1 MLKVIK
7 VDKNTKKNIKYFKNK
22 IKSIRV
28 KFFIHYEEKNNF
40 LMGLSDK
47 EDKIIFLNL
56 YLFFVKKD
64 EEIFNTIL
72 HELIHI
78 FYPNL
83 SENKVEEMTINHK
96 QYLISYKFSF
106 VYNLSKFIYNYI
118 IVNRELKK
126 INNFSK
132 MIKIIDNFE
141 YIFKID

>member
-1 MLKVIK
+1 MLKIIK
-7 VDKNTKKNIKYFKNK
+7 VDKNIKKNIKYFRNK
-22 IKSIRV
+22 IKKITV

-40 LMGLSDK
+40 IMGLSDK
-47 EDKIIFLNL
+47 EDKIVFLNL
-56 YLFFVKKD
+56 YLFFVKKN

-83 SENKVEEMTINHK
+83 SENKVEEMTINYK

-106 VYNLSKFIYNYI
+106 VYNLSKFIYDYV
-118 IVNRELKK
+118 IVNKEFKK

-132 MIKIIDNFE
+132 MVKIVNDLE
-141 YIFKID
+141 YIFRID